1 MAALHGSYYVN
12 IPRERVPALLGP
24 SGSTKKRIE
33 EELGISL
40 KVDPAG
46 VVEISLS
53 KPMSEGGDPVAL
65 LKAKDIVQAIGHG
78 FRPDVALKL
87 LEDDMSLIVIDV
99 SEHVGKDP
107 EDCTRVKARIIGTG
121 GKTRRIIEENAHVD
135 VSIYGDAVAIIGRP
149 EDASAAQQA
158 VMMLIN
164 GAPHSAVYKF
174 LDSYAQRRKLSR
186 MSY

>member
-1 MAALHGSYYVN
+1 M
-12 IPRERVPALLGP
+12 LLGS
-24 SGSTKKRIE
+24 SGSLKKKIE
-33 EELGISL
+33 EELGVSL
-40 KVDPAG
+40 KVDPNG

-53 KPMSEGGDPVAL
+53 KPMSEGGDPVSL
-65 LKAKDIVQAIGHG
+65 LKAKDIVQAVGHG
-78 FRPDVALKL
+78 FKPEKALKL
-87 LEDDMSLIVIDV
+87 LEDDMSLIIIDLP
-99 SEHVGKDP
+99 EHLGKDP
-107 EDCTRVKARIIGTG
+107 EDCSRVKARIIGTG

-174 LDSYAQRRKLSR
+174 LDSYAQRRKLTR
-186 MSY
+186 MTSY